1 MGLDR
6 KDLKEEYRLGKT
18 LGKGTF
24 GDVYLAECRANSKL
38 VVAIKTLRDTG
49 ASSHSLPSGEYFES
63 LREVIF
69 FRNVTPHPNLIE
81 LYDMFQDSES
91 HNVVFSLESMRGNM
105 LQFIEYHRKKPKT
118 PGIES
123 IVVAKIAKDMLTG
136 LDHIH
141 KSGFVHRDI
150 KPENVLWTGHGG
162 HLVVKLADFGLSRAI
177 VTASD
182 RPWTGYVAT
191 RWYRSPE
198 QLLDLKIHTPAVD
211 IWATSLVLY
220 EVCNL
225 APLFPGKTT
234 TNMIEKQVEALGI
247 PSRDSVGG
255 SSIPVFNALCQ
266 HFGNSVRR
274 EAPTIKGFIITLDWF
289 RWESHECFN
298 DAMISGL
305 QWDPERRPSAEDML
319 GQVREAVKKHHK
331 DWILNGKPIL
341 KRTKSV

>member
-1 MGLDR
+1 MVLAI
-6 KDLKEEYRLGKT
+6 KDLKQEYRLGKT

-24 GDVYLAECRANSKL
+24 GDVHSAECRARSKL
-38 VVAIKTLRDTG
+38 VVAIKTLRDTA
-49 ASSHSLPSGEYFES
+49 ASSRNLPPGEYFES

-69 FRNVTPHPNLIE
+69 FRNVAPHPNLIE

-91 HNVVFSLESMRGNM
+91 ENVVFSLESMKGNM
-105 LQFIEYHRKKPKT
+105 FQFIEHHRKKPKCT
-118 PGIES
+118 GIDS
-123 IVVAKIAKDMLTG
+123 LVVAKIAKDMLKG

-177 VTASD
+177 VSASN

-234 TNMIEKQVEALGI
+234 SNMIEKQVEALGI

-255 SSIPVFNALCQ
+255 PSLPVFNALCQ
-266 HFGNSVRR
+266 HFGNAVRR
-274 EAPTIKGFIITLDWF
+274 EAPNMKGFIVTMEWF
-289 RWESHECFN
+289 RWENHEYFN
-298 DAMISGL
+298 DAMIMGL
-305 QWDPERRPSAEDML
+305 QWDPERRPSAEEML
-319 GQVREAVKKHHK
+319 NKIRDAVRVYHK
-331 DWILNGKPIL
+331 DWMLKPRL